1 MSGQLSTTLETKRA
15 LRYAAESAL
24 TAINSQRKNMSN
36 FKTWTQEN
44 LAQFAQEANAK
55 MIEQDDRIQQ
65 LQCDLKDAIEAYR
78 ELMRKAESQR
88 GQ

>member
-1 MSGQLSTTLETKRA
+1 
-15 LRYAAESAL
+15 
-24 TAINSQRKNMSN
+24 MSN

-55 MIEQDDRIQQ
+55 MVEQDDRIQQ
-65 LQCDLKDAIEAYR
+65 LQRDLKDAIEAYR
-78 ELMRKAESQR
+78 ALMRKAESQH

>member
-1 MSGQLSTTLETKRA
+1 
-15 LRYAAESAL
+15 
-24 TAINSQRKNMSN
+24 MSN

-44 LAQFAQEANAK
+44 LAAFAQQANDK
-55 MIEQDDRIQQ
+55 MIQQDDRIQQ

-78 ELMRKAESQR
+78 ALMRKVESQR